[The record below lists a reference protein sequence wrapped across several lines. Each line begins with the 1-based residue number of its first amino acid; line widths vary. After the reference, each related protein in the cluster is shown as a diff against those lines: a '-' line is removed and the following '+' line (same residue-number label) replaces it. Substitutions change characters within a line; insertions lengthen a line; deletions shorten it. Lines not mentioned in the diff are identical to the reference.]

1 MKPKTSFNKFAK
13 GSYFLILDNLTN
25 LGIGAIFW
33 VVLAKIAEPG
43 VIGQAMVITGFA
55 TIFIA
60 FTGHGIQIGL
70 SKYISEYDAR
80 NMPNTV
86 RRLLRNGIKGGLM
99 ISAVLVVAISLLSGQ
114 ISESAYQNESL
125 ALLLV
130 FLIVTFVPT
139 QTVMWVLIGAFQG
152 MQEMKYVTA
161 TDLIFQL
168 SRMGFAVFGVLY
180 GLDVFGILLGFA
192 LASFL
197 SLGVCYFYLLPR
209 AIPKSTDQKE
219 SESKEGMK
227 QVTRFTSFNYFEIGI
242 KTFSVQLG
250 ILVLGTQSF
259 EWAAFYG
266 LALLISKIVGS
277 FSRSVGMALLPAASV
292 QLATGSK
299 VELRNMV
306 NTAVRIST
314 MISGFGFIILV
325 IDPTYFLNLIS
336 DKYVEAALALRI
348 LAASAIITAMASIF
362 TSLLNASNR
371 AKDVAKIGF
380 ISSMIGIALT
390 LILPQFIGLEGA
402 ALAFLTSSIINLSL
416 ALLALKK
423 EKITASSRSMIRPF
437 VAIIS
442 GILVGQVFVFFNQ
455 ILLGIIIA
463 IVCYIGFCIAYRVT
477 TRVEIKKLIS
487 IAVNKKTA
495 E

>member
-1 MKPKTSFNKFAK
+1 
-13 GSYFLILDNLTN
+13 
-25 LGIGAIFW
+25 
-33 VVLAKIAEPG
+33 
-43 VIGQAMVITGFA
+43 
-55 TIFIA
+55 
-60 FTGHGIQIGL
+60 
-70 SKYISEYDAR
+70 
-80 NMPNTV
+80 
-86 RRLLRNGIKGGLM
+86 
-99 ISAVLVVAISLLSGQ
+99 
-114 ISESAYQNESL
+114 
-125 ALLLV
+125 
-130 FLIVTFVPT
+130 
-139 QTVMWVLIGAFQG
+139 
-152 MQEMKYVTA
+152 
-161 TDLIFQL
+161 
-168 SRMGFAVFGVLY
+168 
-180 GLDVFGILLGFA
+180 
-192 LASFL
+192 
-197 SLGVCYFYLLPR
+197 
-209 AIPKSTDQKE
+209 
-219 SESKEGMK
+219 
-227 QVTRFTSFNYFEIGI
+227 
-242 KTFSVQLG
+242 
-250 ILVLGTQSF
+250 
-259 EWAAFYG
+259 
-266 LALLISKIVGS
+266 
-277 FSRSVGMALLPAASV
+277 
-292 QLATGSK
+292 
-299 VELRNMV
+299 MV